1 MIKSKVVEPHT
12 DKQLLTYPIIMRN
25 TTTALGE
32 EWIVL
37 FTERYYSILLVKEE
51 SIVGED
57 SSEFDA
63 HSEDWEVFT
72 GTVAL
77 CNDRS

>member
-12 DKQLLTYPIIMRN
+12 DKQLLTYPVIMRN
-25 TTTALGE
+25 TTTLPGE

-37 FTERYYSILLVKEE
+37 FTERFHSIVL
-51 SIVGED
+51 VGED
-57 SSEFDA
+57 GVGEESSALDSQ
-63 HSEDWEVFT
+63 SENWEVFT